1 MGGLGTRG
9 RRWAGA
15 MLAVVALAA
24 PAAARATCQ
33 MATNAELDVRFSA
46 NKPLVR
52 AEINGTPVWLLVDTG
67 AYASSLFVGAA
78 ERLGLK
84 PYDTGAE
91 AVGIGGRVKVMRADL
106 DVLKLQKAEVKHFGM
121 NIAGGA
127 NMDAAN
133 GAVGLL
139 GRDFLGLAD
148 VEFDLANGKIRLF
161 TPKDCGR
168 QSLAYWTKEPAFVD
182 MHRGGSRG
190 APFLFPLKLN
200 GYYVEATL
208 DSGAGLTV
216 VSPSVAAHAGVRP
229 DQFSAGVGHSRGIG
243 AHLMESRTATFDSV
257 DLGDE
262 KIPNAQLQ
270 VTQLSLEPDEAGA
283 GSRIGAVGGGGAQ
296 MLLGADFLRAHRVLI
311 SGSQD
316 RIYFT
321 YNGGPVFHK
330 VTTDRPSSQPAP
342 TPPANPGPAPAQP

>member
-1 MGGLGTRG
+1 MVVTRRMRG
-9 RRWAGA
+9 PWIASI
-15 MLAVVALAA
+15 LAVVALAA
-24 PAAARATCQ
+24 PNLSRAACQ

-46 NKPLVR
+46 NRPLVR

-84 PYDTGAE
+84 PYDTGVEAE
-91 AVGIGGRVKVMRADL
+91 GVGGRVKVMRADL
-106 DVLKLQKAEVKHFGM
+106 DLLKLQKAEVKHFGM

-148 VEFDLANGKIRLF
+148 VEFDLAAGKIRLF

-168 QSLAYWTKEPAFVD
+168 QPLAYWTKEPAYVD
-182 MHRGGSRG
+182 MHRGGSRQ
-190 APFLFPLKLN
+190 APFDFPLKLN
-200 GYYVEATL
+200 GYYVDAVL

-216 VSPSVAAHAGVRP
+216 VSPSVAAHAGVRQ
-229 DQFSAGVGHSRGIG
+229 DQFSADVGHSRGIG
-243 AHLMESRTATFDSV
+243 AHLMETRTATFDTV

-270 VTQLSLEPDEAGA
+270 VTQLAFDPDSVGGA
-283 GSRIGAVGGGGAQ
+283 GSHLGGGGTQ

-311 SGSQD
+311 AGSQD

-330 VTTDRPSSQPAP
+330 VTTDRPSA
-342 TPPANPGPAPAQP
+342 TPPAAGKPADRPQP